1 MQTNVG
7 YDRFTTE
14 EEQTLLNDLNLAFHY
29 LENQFRPVMKLVEKQ
44 RNAAKIKK
52 IYDLARSPLKR
63 VIENERMDN
72 ETRNALMDTYNSL
85 DPVELLETKNN
96 YTARI
101 LKIAR

>member
-29 LENQFRPVMKLVEKQ
+29 LKNLFRPVMKLVEKQ

-52 IYDLARSPLKR
+52 IYDLVRSPLKR

-85 DPVELLETKNN
+85 DPVELLETKI
-96 YTARI
+96 TI
-101 LKIAR
+101 MHES